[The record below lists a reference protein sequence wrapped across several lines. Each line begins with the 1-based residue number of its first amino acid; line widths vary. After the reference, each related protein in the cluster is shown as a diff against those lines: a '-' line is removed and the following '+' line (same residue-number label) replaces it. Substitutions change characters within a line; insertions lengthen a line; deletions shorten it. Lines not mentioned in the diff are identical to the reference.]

1 MSNPLIAPR
10 WYGAHPGGELRV
22 SLHPRVVLE
31 RIKAEVDELH
41 SWHGGGVAFGRK
53 PFLGEVKRAGFRVRT
68 LSYRRDG
75 AVGFLVGQVELSEG
89 GTLVRYEIESPV
101 GYVKSLPFAA
111 LAPAALLG
119 IGAYLALP
127 VLAPD
132 GLLVKVAVVAGGSM
146 LGLLLGAALISVVV
160 YGIRRDTERLLGFV
174 RSVIEGDER

>member
-1 MSNPLIAPR
+1 M
-10 WYGAHPGGELRV
+10 

-31 RIKAEVDELH
+31 RVKAEVDELH

-53 PFLGEVKRAGFRVRT
+53 PFLGEVKPRGFRVRT

-89 GTLVRYEIESPV
+89 GTLVRYEIDSPV
-101 GYVKSLPFAA
+101 GYVRSLPFAA
-111 LAPAALLG
+111 LAPAALFG

-132 GLLVKVAVVAGGSM
+132 GLLGKVAVVAGFA
-146 LGLLLGAALISVVV
+146 LLGVLLGVLLIAFVL

-174 RSVIEGDER
+174 RMLFGQSS